1 MKNMKI
7 TKGFSALLVTAL
19 ITTIAVVTPSVA
31 QANTTCTKEVFAP
44 STGGSD
50 VKYQK
55 CTGTDWQGSKY
66 EIRMPS
72 KFNGMMYL
80 YSHGIRGNH
89 NMPKV
94 PVIRPNG
101 YVVDMSPEV
110 APGRTANDQQLMAE
124 ELLKQGYAVAGSG
137 VSTQG
142 WSVPEAVDANLALII
157 EAREK
162 FPKIKKIVSWG
173 DSLGG
178 HISQS
183 LSEQYDVIDAV
194 ANLHMAGSA
203 DSQYTYAND
212 FLWMFKTFFDPTIKG
227 NGYSSGTTGY
237 MEYMGDIT
245 KVLTAFGT
253 IQAAIGANPLAPAW
267 PASSTAPAAL
277 KGIPVRSAVL
287 LVGLLAGVPVQSN
300 TYDASSGPAGPLE
313 TSFGL
318 AISPALGVF
327 ENAFTALALALIGNY
342 DAELR
347 CGGTIFDNTTTDY
360 AARLGD
366 NGDVYAAGLS
376 GKTATA
382 GMLAYLNKLN
392 PAAPRVKGNPA
403 AINCIKN
410 EQANYTGAVTVPTIT
425 ISQTAD
431 QVTPAGFIQNFKELY
446 ASNVA
451 AGTAKPGNLLNIW
464 NKPPDTYTKFDAAG
478 KPITPAVPTTGTS
491 HFMYTNKDLL
501 IIAKMLATAGKTG
514 KLPSVASAKAA
525 FKKNPNIFIDP
536 DYKPELMFA
545 DRK

>member
-1 MKNMKI
+1 MKNIKSH
-7 TKGFSALLVTAL
+7 KALAALVVTSLVTTLA
-19 ITTIAVVTPSVA
+19 IAVPSA
-31 QANTTCTKEVFAP
+31 ANAATTCTKASFKSSGKSV
-44 STGGSD
+44 S
-50 VKYQK
+50 YQK
-55 CTGTDWQGSKY
+55 CTGTDWQGAKY

-101 YVVDMSPEV
+101 YVVDMAPEV
-110 APGRTANDQQLMAE
+110 APGRTAADQETIARA
-124 ELLKQGYAVAGSG
+124 LLKQGYAVAGSG

-142 WSVPEAVDANLALII
+142 WSVPEAVNANLELIV
-157 EAREK
+157 EARSQ
-162 FPKIKKIVSWG
+162 FPNITKIVSWG

-212 FLWMFKTFFDPTIKG
+212 FLWMFKTLFDPTIKG
-227 NGYSSGTTGY
+227 NGYSAGTAGY
-237 MEYMGDIT
+237 MEYMGDIS

-253 IQAAIGANPLAPAW
+253 IQAAIAADPLAPKW
-267 PASSTAPAAL
+267 PASSTVPDAL
-277 KGIPVRSAVL
+277 KAIPVRSAVL
-287 LVGLLAGVPVQSN
+287 LIGLLAGVPVQSM

-342 DAELR
+342 DAEVR
-347 CGGTIFDNTTTDY
+347 CGGTIFDNTATDY

-392 PAAPRVKGNPA
+392 PAAPRVKGTPA
-403 AINCIKN
+403 ALNCIKN
-410 EQANYTGAVTVPTIT
+410 EQANYTGAINIPTIT

-431 QVTPAGFIQNFKELY
+431 QVTPAGFIQKFKELY
-446 ASNVA
+446 ASNVE

-464 NKPPDTYTKFDAAG
+464 NKPPDTYTKFDSAG
-478 KPITPAVPTTGTS
+478 KPVTPAIPTTGTS
-491 HFMYTNKDLL
+491 HFMYTNADIL

-545 DRK
+545 DR

>member
-1 MKNMKI
+1 MKNIKVNKTLATMV
-7 TKGFSALLVTAL
+7 VTAL
-19 ITTIAVVTPSVA
+19 VTTLAVAIPTTANASTKCSKESFTAAGKSV
-31 QANTTCTKEVFAP
+31 
-44 STGGSD
+44 S
-50 VKYQK
+50 YQK
-55 CTGTDWQGSKY
+55 CTGTDAQGSQY
-66 EIRMPS
+66 EFRMPS

-89 NMPKV
+89 NLPKI
-94 PVIRPNG
+94 PVIRPDG
-101 YVVDMSPEV
+101 YVVNMAPEV
-110 APGRTANDQQLMAE
+110 APGRTAADAE
-124 ELLKQGYAVAGSG
+124 TIAQALLKQGYAVAGSG

-142 WSVPEAVDANLALII
+142 WSIPEAVKANRLLIT
-157 EAREK
+157 EARSK
-162 FPKIKKIVSWG
+162 FPTIKKIVSWG

-183 LSEQYDVIDAV
+183 LSEKYDVIDAV

-203 DSQYTYAND
+203 NSQYTYAND
-212 FLWMFKTFFDPTIKG
+212 FLWMFKTLFDPTIKG
-227 NGYSSGTTGY
+227 NGYSAGTAGY

-253 IQAAIGANPLAPAW
+253 IQAAIAANPISPTW
-267 PASSTAPAAL
+267 PESSKVPDAL
-277 KGIPVRSAVL
+277 KAIPVRSAVL
-287 LVGLLAGVPVQSN
+287 LIGLLAGVPVQSN

-342 DAELR
+342 DAEVR
-347 CGGTIFDNTTTDY
+347 CGGVIFDNTATDY
-360 AARLGD
+360 ALRLGD

-382 GMLAYLNKLN
+382 GMLAYLNKMN
-392 PAAPRVKGNPA
+392 PAAPRVTGTPA
-403 AINCIKN
+403 ALDCIKN
-410 EQANYTGAVTVPTIT
+410 KQANYSGKITVPTIT

-431 QVTPAGFIQNFKELY
+431 QVTPGGFIQKFKDLY
-446 ASNVA
+446 ASNVKS
-451 AGTAKPGNLLNIW
+451 GKAKPGLLLNIW

-478 KPITPAVPTTGTS
+478 KPVTPALPTTGTS

-514 KLPSVASAKAA
+514 KLPSVKTAEAA

-545 DRK
+545 DR

>member
-1 MKNMKI
+1 MRNIKVNK
-7 TKGFSALLVTAL
+7 SLAALVVTAL
-19 ITTIAVVTPSVA
+19 VTTLAVAVPTAANASTSCSKASFTSAGKSV
-31 QANTTCTKEVFAP
+31 
-44 STGGSD
+44 S
-50 VKYQK
+50 YQK

-101 YVVDMSPEV
+101 YIVDMAPEV
-110 APGRTANDQQLMAE
+110 APGRTVADQEFIAQ

-142 WSVPEAVDANLALII
+142 WSVPEAVDNNLQLIV
-157 EAREK
+157 EARSK
-162 FPKIKKIVSWG
+162 FPNIKKIVSWG

-183 LSEQYDVIDAV
+183 LSEKYDVIDAA

-227 NGYSSGTTGY
+227 NGYSSGTAGY

-253 IQAAIGANPLAPAW
+253 IQAAIAADPLTPKW
-267 PASSTAPAAL
+267 PSTSTVPDAL
-277 KGIPVRSAVL
+277 KGLPVRSAVL

-342 DAELR
+342 DAEIR
-347 CGGTIFDNTTTDY
+347 CGGTIFDNTATDY

-382 GMLAYLNKLN
+382 GMLSYLNKLN
-392 PAAPRVKGNPA
+392 PAAPRVKGTPA
-403 AINCIKN
+403 AVNCIKN
-410 EQANYTGAVTVPTIT
+410 EQAAYSGAVTIPTIT

-431 QVTPAGFIQNFKELY
+431 QVTPAGFIQKFKDLY
-446 ASNVA
+446 EENVA
-451 AGTAKPGNLLNIW
+451 SGTAKKGMLLNIW
-464 NKPPDTYTKFDAAG
+464 NKPPDTYTKFDTAG
-478 KPITPAVPTTGTS
+478 KPITPAIPTTGTS
-491 HFMYTNKDLL
+491 HLMYTNADLL
-501 IIAKMLATAGKTG
+501 IIAKMLANAGKTG
-514 KLPSVASAKAA
+514 KLPSMATAKSAI
-525 FKKNPNIFIDP
+525 KKNPNMFIDP
-536 DYKPELMFA
+536 DFKPELMFA
-545 DRK
+545 DR

>member
-1 MKNMKI
+1 MV
-7 TKGFSALLVTAL
+7 VTAL
-19 ITTIAVVTPSVA
+19 VTTLAVAIPTTANASTKCSKESFTSAGKSV
-31 QANTTCTKEVFAP
+31 
-44 STGGSD
+44 S
-50 VKYQK
+50 YQK
-55 CTGTDWQGSKY
+55 CTGTDAQGSQY
-66 EIRMPS
+66 EFRMPS

-89 NMPKV
+89 NLPKI
-94 PVIRPNG
+94 PVIRPDG
-101 YVVDMSPEV
+101 YVVNMAPEV
-110 APGRTANDQQLMAE
+110 APGRTAADAE
-124 ELLKQGYAVAGSG
+124 TIAQALLKQGYAVAGSG

-142 WSVPEAVDANLALII
+142 WSIPEAVKANRLLIT
-157 EAREK
+157 EARSK
-162 FPKIKKIVSWG
+162 FPTIKKVVSWG

-183 LSEQYDVIDAV
+183 LSEKYDVIDAV

-203 DSQYTYAND
+203 NSQYTYAND
-212 FLWMFKTFFDPTIKG
+212 FLWMFKTLFDPTIKG
-227 NGYSSGTTGY
+227 NGYSAGTAGY

-253 IQAAIGANPLAPAW
+253 IQAAIAANPISPTW
-267 PASSTAPAAL
+267 PESSKVPDAL
-277 KGIPVRSAVL
+277 KAIPVRSAVL
-287 LVGLLAGVPVQSN
+287 LIGLLAGVPVQSN

-342 DAELR
+342 DAEVR
-347 CGGTIFDNTTTDY
+347 CGGVIFDNTATDY
-360 AARLGD
+360 ALRLGD

-382 GMLAYLNKLN
+382 GMLAYLNKMN
-392 PAAPRVKGNPA
+392 PAAPRVTGTPA
-403 AINCIKN
+403 ALDCIKN
-410 EQANYTGAVTVPTIT
+410 KQANYSGKITVPTIT

-431 QVTPAGFIQNFKELY
+431 QVTPGGFIQKFKDLY
-446 ASNVA
+446 ASNVKS
-451 AGTAKPGNLLNIW
+451 GKAKPGLLLNIW

-478 KPITPAVPTTGTS
+478 KPVTPALPTTGTS

-514 KLPSVASAKAA
+514 KLPSVKTAEAA

-545 DRK
+545 DR

>member
-1 MKNMKI
+1 MRNIKVNK
-7 TKGFSALLVTAL
+7 SLAALVVTAL
-19 ITTIAVVTPSVA
+19 VTTLAVVVPTAANASTSCSKASFTSAGKSV
-31 QANTTCTKEVFAP
+31 
-44 STGGSD
+44 S
-50 VKYQK
+50 YQK

-101 YVVDMSPEV
+101 YIVDMAPEV
-110 APGRTANDQQLMAE
+110 APGRTVADQEFIAQ

-142 WSVPEAVDANLALII
+142 WSVPEAVNNNLQLIV
-157 EAREK
+157 EARSK
-162 FPKIKKIVSWG
+162 FPNIKKIVSWG

-183 LSEQYDVIDAV
+183 LSEKYDVIDAA

-227 NGYSSGTTGY
+227 NGYSSGTAGY

-253 IQAAIGANPLAPAW
+253 IQAAIAADPLTPKW
-267 PASSTAPAAL
+267 PSTSTVPDAL
-277 KGIPVRSAVL
+277 KGLPVRSAVL

-342 DAELR
+342 DAEIR
-347 CGGTIFDNTTTDY
+347 CGGTIFDNTATDY

-382 GMLAYLNKLN
+382 GMLGYLNKLN
-392 PAAPRVKGNPA
+392 PAAPRVKGTPA
-403 AINCIKN
+403 AVNCIKN
-410 EQANYTGAVTVPTIT
+410 EQSAYTGAVTIPTIT

-431 QVTPAGFIQNFKELY
+431 QVTPAGFIQKFKDLY
-446 ASNVA
+446 EENVA
-451 AGTAKPGNLLNIW
+451 SGTAKKGMLLNIW
-464 NKPPDTYTKFDAAG
+464 NKPPDTYTKFDTAG
-478 KPITPAVPTTGTS
+478 KPITPAIPTTGTS
-491 HFMYTNKDLL
+491 HLMYTNADLL
-501 IIAKMLATAGKTG
+501 IIAKMLANAGKTG
-514 KLPSVASAKAA
+514 KLPSMATAKSAI
-525 FKKNPNIFIDP
+525 KKNPNMFIDP
-536 DYKPELMFA
+536 DFKPELMFA
-545 DRK
+545 DR

>member
-1 MKNMKI
+1 MRNIKVNK
-7 TKGFSALLVTAL
+7 SLAALVVTAL
-19 ITTIAVVTPSVA
+19 VTTLAVAVPTAANASTSCSKASFTSAGKSV
-31 QANTTCTKEVFAP
+31 
-44 STGGSD
+44 S
-50 VKYQK
+50 YQK
-55 CTGTDWQGSKY
+55 CTGTDWQGSQY

-101 YVVDMSPEV
+101 YIVDMAPEV
-110 APGRTANDQQLMAE
+110 APGRTVADQEFIAQ

-142 WSVPEAVDANLALII
+142 WSVPEAVNNNLQLIV
-157 EAREK
+157 EARSK
-162 FPKIKKIVSWG
+162 FPNIKKIVSWG

-183 LSEQYDVIDAV
+183 LSEKYDVIDAA

-227 NGYSSGTTGY
+227 NGYSSGTAGY

-253 IQAAIGANPLAPAW
+253 IQAAIAADPLTPKW
-267 PASSTAPAAL
+267 PSTSTVPDAL
-277 KGIPVRSAVL
+277 KGLPVRSAVL

-342 DAELR
+342 DAEIR
-347 CGGTIFDNTTTDY
+347 CGGTIFDNTATDY

-382 GMLAYLNKLN
+382 GMLSYLNKLN
-392 PAAPRVKGNPA
+392 PAAPRVKGTPA
-403 AINCIKN
+403 AVNCIKN
-410 EQANYTGAVTVPTIT
+410 EQAAYSGAVTIPTIT

-431 QVTPAGFIQNFKELY
+431 QVTPAGFIQKFKDLY
-446 ASNVA
+446 EENVA
-451 AGTAKPGNLLNIW
+451 SGTAKKGMLLNIW
-464 NKPPDTYTKFDAAG
+464 NKPPDTYTKFDTAG
-478 KPITPAVPTTGTS
+478 KPITPAIPTTGTS
-491 HFMYTNKDLL
+491 HLMYTNADLL
-501 IIAKMLATAGKTG
+501 IIAKMLANAGKTG
-514 KLPSVASAKAA
+514 KLPSMATAKSAI
-525 FKKNPNIFIDP
+525 KKNPNMFIDP
-536 DYKPELMFA
+536 DFKPELMFA
-545 DRK
+545 DR

>member
-1 MKNMKI
+1 MRNIKVNK
-7 TKGFSALLVTAL
+7 SLAALVVTAL
-19 ITTIAVVTPSVA
+19 VTTLAVAVPTAANASTSCSKASFTSAGKSV
-31 QANTTCTKEVFAP
+31 
-44 STGGSD
+44 S
-50 VKYQK
+50 YQK
-55 CTGTDWQGSKY
+55 CTGTDWQGSQY

-101 YVVDMSPEV
+101 YIVDMAPEV
-110 APGRTANDQQLMAE
+110 APGRTVADQEFIAQ

-142 WSVPEAVDANLALII
+142 WSVPEAVNNNLQLIV
-157 EAREK
+157 EARSK
-162 FPKIKKIVSWG
+162 FPNIKKIVSWG

-183 LSEQYDVIDAV
+183 LSEKYDVIDAA

-212 FLWMFKTFFDPTIKG
+212 FLWMFKTFFDPSIKG
-227 NGYSSGTTGY
+227 NGYSSGTAGY

-253 IQAAIGANPLAPAW
+253 IQAAIAADPLAPKW
-267 PASSTAPAAL
+267 PATSKVPAAL
-277 KGIPVRSAVL
+277 QAIPVRSAVL

-342 DAELR
+342 DAEIR
-347 CGGTIFDNTTTDY
+347 CGGTIFDNTATDY

-392 PAAPRVKGNPA
+392 PAAPRVKGTPA
-403 AINCIKN
+403 AVNCIKN
-410 EQANYTGAVTVPTIT
+410 EQSAYTGAVTIPTIT

-431 QVTPAGFIQNFKELY
+431 QVTPAGFIQKFKELY
-446 ASNVA
+446 EENVA
-451 AGTAKPGNLLNIW
+451 SGTAKKGMLLNIW
-464 NKPPDTYTKFDAAG
+464 NKPPDTYTKFDTAG
-478 KPITPAVPTTGTS
+478 KPITPVIPTTGTS
-491 HFMYTNKDLL
+491 HLMYTNADLL
-501 IIAKMLATAGKTG
+501 IIAKMLANAGKTG
-514 KLPSVASAKAA
+514 KLPSMATAKSAI
-525 FKKNPNIFIDP
+525 KKNPNMFIDP
-536 DYKPELMFA
+536 DFKPELMFA
-545 DRK
+545 DR

>member
-1 MKNMKI
+1 MRNIKVNK
-7 TKGFSALLVTAL
+7 SLAALVVTAL
-19 ITTIAVVTPSVA
+19 VTTLAVAVPTAANASTSCSKASFTSAGKSV
-31 QANTTCTKEVFAP
+31 
-44 STGGSD
+44 S
-50 VKYQK
+50 YQK
-55 CTGTDWQGSKY
+55 CTGTDWQGSQY

-101 YVVDMSPEV
+101 YIVDMAPEV
-110 APGRTANDQQLMAE
+110 APGRTAADQEFIAQ

-142 WSVPEAVDANLALII
+142 WSVPEAVNNNLQLIV
-157 EAREK
+157 EARSK
-162 FPKIKKIVSWG
+162 FPNIKKIVSWG

-183 LSEQYDVIDAV
+183 LSEKYDVIDAA

-227 NGYSSGTTGY
+227 NGYSSGSAGY
-237 MEYMGDIT
+237 AEYLGDIS

-253 IQAAIGANPLAPAW
+253 IQAAIAADPLTPKW
-267 PASSTAPAAL
+267 PATSTVPDAL
-277 KGIPVRSAVL
+277 KGLPVRSAVL

-342 DAELR
+342 DAEIR
-347 CGGTIFDNTTTDY
+347 CGGTIFDNTATDY

-392 PAAPRVKGNPA
+392 PAAPRVKGTPA
-403 AINCIKN
+403 ALNCIKN
-410 EQANYTGAVTVPTIT
+410 EQSAYTGAVTIPTIT

-431 QVTPAGFIQNFKELY
+431 QVTPAGFIQKFKELY
-446 ASNVA
+446 EENVA
-451 AGTAKPGNLLNIW
+451 SGTAKPGMLLNIW
-464 NKPPDTYTKFDAAG
+464 NKPPDTYTKFDTAG
-478 KPITPAVPTTGTS
+478 KPITPAIPTTGTS
-491 HFMYTNKDLL
+491 HLMYTNADLL
-501 IIAKMLATAGKTG
+501 IIAKMLANAGKTG
-514 KLPSVASAKAA
+514 KLPSLATAKSAI
-525 FKKNPNIFIDP
+525 KKNPNMFIDP
-536 DYKPELMFA
+536 DFKPELMFA
-545 DRK
+545 DR

>member
-19 ITTIAVVTPSVA
+19 VTTMVAVTPSA
-31 QANTTCTKEVFAP
+31 AHADTTCTKDVFTP
-44 STGGSD
+44 SSGGSA
-50 VKYQK
+50 VNFQV
-55 CTGTDWQGSKY
+55 CTGTDFNGAKY

-80 YSHGIRGNH
+80 YNHGIRGNH

-101 YVVDMSPEV
+101 YVVDMAPEV
-110 APGRTANDQQLMAE
+110 APGRTANDQLLIAQ
-124 ELLKQGYAVAGSG
+124 ELLKQGYAVAGTG
-137 VSTQG
+137 VSAQG
-142 WSVPEAVDANLALII
+142 WSVPEAIQGNLQLIN
-157 EAREK
+157 AAYEK
-162 FPKIKKIVSWG
+162 FPKITRIVSWG

-178 HISQS
+178 HISQA
-183 LSEQYDVIDAV
+183 LSEKADVIDAV

-203 DSQYTYAND
+203 SSQYTYAND

-227 NGYSSGTTGY
+227 NGYAAGTAGY

-253 IQAAIGANPLAPAW
+253 IQAAIAANPLAPAW

-342 DAELR
+342 DAEIR

-392 PAAPRVKGNPA
+392 PAAPRVTGNPDSLY
-403 AINCIKN
+403 CIKS
-410 EQANYTGAVTVPTIT
+410 QQDNYSGKITIPTIT

-431 QVTPAGFIQNFKELY
+431 QVTPGGFIQKFKDLY
-446 ASNVA
+446 AENVA
-451 AGTAKPGNLLNIW
+451 AGTAKPGMLLNIW

-478 KPITPAVPTTGTS
+478 KPITPAIPTTGTS
-491 HFMYTNKDLL
+491 HFMYSNKDLL

-514 KLPSVASAKAA
+514 KLPSVATAKAA
-525 FKKNPNIFIDP
+525 FKKNPYMFIDP

-545 DRK
+545 DR

>member
-1 MKNMKI
+1 MKKIKI
-7 TKGFSALLVTAL
+7 TKGLSALLVSAL
-19 ITTIAVVTPSVA
+19 VGTFAVATPSA
-31 QANTTCTKEVFAP
+31 AHAETTCTKDVFTP
-44 STGGSD
+44 SSGGSA
-50 VKYQK
+50 VNYQI
-55 CTGTDWQGSKY
+55 CTGTDWQGAKY

-89 NMPKV
+89 NMPKI

-110 APGRTANDQQLMAE
+110 APGRTANDQLLIAQELM
-124 ELLKQGYAVAGSG
+124 KQGYAVAGSG

-142 WSVPEAVDANLALII
+142 WSVPEAVNANLQLII
-157 EAREK
+157 EARSQ

-183 LSEQYDVIDAV
+183 LSEKYDVIDAV

-227 NGYSSGTTGY
+227 NGYSFGSAGY
-237 MEYMGDIT
+237 AEYMGDIT
-245 KVLTAFGT
+245 KVLTAFGA
-253 IQAAIGANPLAPAW
+253 IQAAIAANPISPTW
-267 PASSTAPAAL
+267 PTTSKVPDSL
-277 KGIPVRSAVL
+277 KAIPVRSAVL
-287 LVGLLAGVPVQSN
+287 LIGLLAGVPVQSN

-342 DAELR
+342 DAEVR
-347 CGGTIFDNTTTDY
+347 CGGVIFDNTSTDY

-366 NGDVYAAGLS
+366 NGDVYAAALS

-392 PAAPRVKGNPA
+392 PAAPRVKGTPA
-403 AINCIKN
+403 AVNCIKN
-410 EQANYTGAVTVPTIT
+410 EQANYTGAITVPTIT

-431 QVTPAGFIQNFKELY
+431 QVTPGGFIQKFKDLY

-451 AGTAKPGNLLNIW
+451 AGAAKPGKLLNIW
-464 NKPPDTYTKFDAAG
+464 NKPPDTYTKFDASG
-478 KPITPAVPTTGTS
+478 KPITPALPTTGTS
-491 HFMYTNKDLL
+491 HFMYSNTDLL

-514 KLPSVASAKAA
+514 KLPSIASAKAA

-545 DRK
+545 DR

>member
-19 ITTIAVVTPSVA
+19 VTTMVVVTPSA
-31 QANTTCTKEVFAP
+31 AHADTTCTKDVFTP
-44 STGGSD
+44 SSGGSAINFQ
-50 VKYQK
+50 V
-55 CTGTDWQGSKY
+55 CTGTDFNGAKY

-80 YSHGIRGNH
+80 YNHGIRGNH

-101 YVVDMSPEV
+101 YVVDMAPEV
-110 APGRTANDQQLMAE
+110 APGRTTNDQLLIAQ
-124 ELLKQGYAVAGSG
+124 ELLKQGYAVAGTG
-137 VSTQG
+137 VSAQG
-142 WSVPEAVDANLALII
+142 WSVPEAIQGNLQLIN
-157 EAREK
+157 AAYEK
-162 FPKIKKIVSWG
+162 FPKITRIVSWG

-178 HISQS
+178 HISQA
-183 LSEQYDVIDAV
+183 LSEKADVIDAV

-203 DSQYTYAND
+203 SSQYTYAND

-227 NGYSSGTTGY
+227 NGYSAGTTGY

-253 IQAAIGANPLAPAW
+253 IQAAIAADPLTPKW
-267 PASSTAPAAL
+267 PASSTVPDSLKAL
-277 KGIPVRSAVL
+277 PVRSAVL

-342 DAELR
+342 DAEIR
-347 CGGTIFDNTTTDY
+347 CGGTIFDNTATDY

-392 PAAPRVKGNPA
+392 PAAPRVKGNPDSMY
-403 AINCIKN
+403 CIKS
-410 EQANYTGAVTVPTIT
+410 QQDNYSGKITIPTIT

-431 QVTPAGFIQNFKELY
+431 QVTPGGFIQNFIELY
-446 ASNVA
+446 ASNVE
-451 AGTAKPGNLLNIW
+451 AGTAKPGLLLNIW

-478 KPITPAVPTTGTS
+478 KPITPAIPTTGTS
-491 HFMYTNKDLL
+491 HFMYSNKDLL

-514 KLPSVASAKAA
+514 KLPSVATAKAA
-525 FKKNPNIFIDP
+525 FKKNPYMFIDP

-545 DRK
+545 DR

>member
-1 MKNMKI
+1 MKNIKSH
-7 TKGFSALLVTAL
+7 KALAALVVTAL
-19 ITTIAVVTPSVA
+19 VTTMAVAIPSA
-31 QANTTCTKEVFAP
+31 ANATTTCAKASFKSSGKSV
-44 STGGSD
+44 S
-50 VKYQK
+50 YQK
-55 CTGTDWQGSKY
+55 CTGTDWQGAKY

-101 YVVDMSPEV
+101 YVVDMAPEV
-110 APGRTANDQQLMAE
+110 APGRTAADQETIARA
-124 ELLKQGYAVAGSG
+124 LLKQGYAVAGSG

-142 WSVPEAVDANLALII
+142 WSVPEAVNANLELIV
-157 EAREK
+157 EARSQFPNIEK
-162 FPKIKKIVSWG
+162 VVSWG

-183 LSEQYDVIDAV
+183 LSEKYDVIDAV

-227 NGYSSGTTGY
+227 NGYSAGSAGY
-237 MEYMGDIT
+237 MEYMGDIS

-253 IQAAIGANPLAPAW
+253 IQAAIAADPLAPKW
-267 PASSTAPAAL
+267 PASSTVPAAL
-277 KGIPVRSAVL
+277 QAIPVRSAVL
-287 LVGLLAGVPVQSN
+287 LIGLLAGVPVQSM

-342 DAELR
+342 DAEVR
-347 CGGTIFDNTTTDY
+347 CGGTIFDNTATDY

-392 PAAPRVKGNPA
+392 PAAPRVKGTPA
-403 AINCIKN
+403 ALNCIKN
-410 EQANYTGAVTVPTIT
+410 EQANYTGAITIPTIT

-431 QVTPAGFIQNFKELY
+431 QVTPAGFIQKFKELY
-446 ASNVA
+446 ASNVE

-464 NKPPDTYTKFDAAG
+464 NKPPDTYTKFDSAG
-478 KPITPAVPTTGTS
+478 KPITPALPTTGTS
-491 HFMYTNKDLL
+491 HFMYTNSDLL

-514 KLPSVASAKAA
+514 KLPSVATAKAA

-545 DRK
+545 DR

>member
-1 MKNMKI
+1 MKN
-7 TKGFSALLVTAL
+7 TKTRKSLAALVVTAL
-19 ITTIAVVTPSVA
+19 VTTLAVAIPTSA
-31 QANTTCTKEVFAP
+31 QATTCSKASFTSAGKSV
-44 STGGSD
+44 S
-50 VKYQK
+50 YQK

-101 YVVDMSPEV
+101 YVVDMAPEV
-110 APGRTANDQQLMAE
+110 APGRTAADQEFIAN

-142 WSVPEAVDANLALII
+142 WSVPEAVDNNLQLII

-162 FPKIKKIVSWG
+162 FPNIKKIVSWG

-183 LSEQYDVIDAV
+183 LSEKYDVIDAA

-245 KVLTAFGT
+245 KVLTAFGA
-253 IQAAIGANPLAPAW
+253 IQAAIAADPLAPKW
-267 PASSTAPAAL
+267 PASSTAPATL
-277 KGIPVRSAVL
+277 QGIPVRSAVL
-287 LVGLLAGVPVQSN
+287 LVGLLAGVPVQSS

-318 AISPALGVF
+318 AISPALGVL
-327 ENAFTALALALIGNY
+327 ENGFTAAATALIGNY
-342 DAELR
+342 DAELK
-347 CGGTIFDNTTTDY
+347 CGGTIYDNTATDY

-366 NGDVYAAGLS
+366 NGDIFAAGLT
-376 GKTATA
+376 GKASAA

-392 PAAPRVKGNPA
+392 PAAPRVKGTPA
-403 AINCIKN
+403 AVNCIQN
-410 EQANYTGAVTVPTIT
+410 EQSAYSGAVTIPTIT

-431 QVTPAGFIQNFKELY
+431 QVTPAGFIQKFKELY
-446 ASNVA
+446 ESNVA
-451 AGTAKPGNLLNIW
+451 AGTAKKGMLLNIW
-464 NKPPDTYTKFDAAG
+464 NKPPDSYTKFDATG
-478 KPITPAVPTTGTS
+478 SPITPALPTTGTS
-491 HFMYTNKDLL
+491 HFMYTNSDLL
-501 IIAKMLATAGKTG
+501 IIAKMLANAGKTG
-514 KLPSVASAKAA
+514 KLPSVATAKAA
-525 FKKNPNIFIDP
+525 FKKNPNMFIDP
-536 DYKPELMFA
+536 DFKPELMFA
-545 DRK
+545 DR

>member
-1 MKNMKI
+1 MRNIKVNK
-7 TKGFSALLVTAL
+7 SLAALVVTAL
-19 ITTIAVVTPSVA
+19 VTTLAVVVPTAANASTSCSKASFTSAGKSV
-31 QANTTCTKEVFAP
+31 
-44 STGGSD
+44 S
-50 VKYQK
+50 YQK
-55 CTGTDWQGSKY
+55 CTGTDWQGSQY

-101 YVVDMSPEV
+101 YIVDMAPEV
-110 APGRTANDQQLMAE
+110 APGRTVADQEFIAQ

-142 WSVPEAVDANLALII
+142 WSVPEAVNNNLQLIV
-157 EAREK
+157 EARSK
-162 FPKIKKIVSWG
+162 FPNIKKIVSWG

-183 LSEQYDVIDAV
+183 LSEKYDVIDAA

-212 FLWMFKTFFDPTIKG
+212 FLWMFKTFFDPSIKG
-227 NGYSSGTTGY
+227 NGYSSGDAGKA
-237 MEYMGDIT
+237 EYFGDIN

-253 IQAAIGANPLAPAW
+253 IQAAIAADPLTPKW
-267 PASSTAPAAL
+267 PASSTVPDTMKAL
-277 KGIPVRSAVL
+277 PVRSAVL

-342 DAELR
+342 DAEIR
-347 CGGTIFDNTTTDY
+347 CGGTIFDNTATDY

-382 GMLAYLNKLN
+382 GMLSYLNKLN
-392 PAAPRVKGNPA
+392 PAAPRVKGTPA
-403 AINCIKN
+403 AVNCIKN
-410 EQANYTGAVTVPTIT
+410 EQAAYSGAVTIPTIT

-431 QVTPAGFIQNFKELY
+431 QVTPAGFIQKFKDLY
-446 ASNVA
+446 EENVA
-451 AGTAKPGNLLNIW
+451 SGTAKKGMLLNIW
-464 NKPPDTYTKFDAAG
+464 NKPPDTYTKFDTAG
-478 KPITPAVPTTGTS
+478 KPITPAIPTTGTS
-491 HFMYTNKDLL
+491 HLMYTNADLL
-501 IIAKMLATAGKTG
+501 IIAKMLANAGKTG
-514 KLPSVASAKAA
+514 KLPSMATAKSAI
-525 FKKNPNIFIDP
+525 KKNPNMFIDP
-536 DYKPELMFA
+536 DFKPELMFA
-545 DRK
+545 DR

>member
-1 MKNMKI
+1 MRNIKVNK
-7 TKGFSALLVTAL
+7 SLAALVVTAL
-19 ITTIAVVTPSVA
+19 VTTLAVAVPTAANASTSCSKASFTSAGKSV
-31 QANTTCTKEVFAP
+31 
-44 STGGSD
+44 S
-50 VKYQK
+50 YQK
-55 CTGTDWQGSKY
+55 CTGTDWQGSQY

-101 YVVDMSPEV
+101 YIVDMAPEV
-110 APGRTANDQQLMAE
+110 APGRTAADQEFIAQ

-142 WSVPEAVDANLALII
+142 WSVPEAVNNNLQLIV
-157 EAREK
+157 EARSK
-162 FPKIKKIVSWG
+162 FPNIKKIVSWG

-183 LSEQYDVIDAV
+183 LSEKYDVIDAA

-212 FLWMFKTFFDPTIKG
+212 FLWMFKTFFDPSIKG
-227 NGYSSGTTGY
+227 NGYSSGDAGKA
-237 MEYMGDIT
+237 EYFGDIN

-253 IQAAIGANPLAPAW
+253 IQAAIKANPLAPTW
-267 PASSTAPAAL
+267 PATSKVPDTMKA
-277 KGIPVRSAVL
+277 IPVRSAVL
-287 LVGLLAGVPVQSN
+287 LIGLLAGVPVQSN

-342 DAELR
+342 DAEIR
-347 CGGTIFDNTTTDY
+347 CGGTIFDNTATDY

-366 NGDVYAAGLS
+366 NGDVYAAGLT
-376 GKTATA
+376 GKASTA

-392 PAAPRVKGNPA
+392 PAAPRVKGTPA
-403 AINCIKN
+403 AVNCIKN
-410 EQANYTGAVTVPTIT
+410 EQSAYTGAVTIPTIT

-431 QVTPAGFIQNFKELY
+431 QVTPAGFIQKFKELY
-446 ASNVA
+446 EENVA
-451 AGTAKPGNLLNIW
+451 SGTAKPGMLLNIW
-464 NKPPDTYTKFDAAG
+464 NKPPDTYTKFDATG
-478 KPITPAVPTTGTS
+478 SPITPAIPTTGTS
-491 HFMYTNKDLL
+491 HLMYTNADLL
-501 IIAKMLATAGKTG
+501 IIAKMLANAGKTG
-514 KLPSVASAKAA
+514 KLPSLATAKSAI
-525 FKKNPNIFIDP
+525 KKNPNMFIDP
-536 DYKPELMFA
+536 DFKPELMFA
-545 DRK
+545 DR

>member
-1 MKNMKI
+1 MKNIK
-7 TKGFSALLVTAL
+7 SHQALAALVVTAL
-19 ITTIAVVTPSVA
+19 VTTMAVAIPSA
-31 QANTTCTKEVFAP
+31 ANAAATTCTKASFKSSGKSV
-44 STGGSD
+44 S
-50 VKYQK
+50 YQK

-89 NMPKV
+89 NLPAI
-94 PVIRPNG
+94 PVISPAG
-101 YVVDMSPEV
+101 YLVNSAPEV
-110 APGRTANDQQLMAE
+110 APGRTTADQEIIAQ
-124 ELLKQGYAVAGSG
+124 ELLKQGYAVAGAG
-137 VSTQG
+137 VSKQG
-142 WSVPEAVDANLALII
+142 WSVPEAVNASLELIV
-157 EAREK
+157 EARTQ
-162 FPKIKKIVSWG
+162 FPKITKIVSWG

-183 LSEQYDVIDAV
+183 LSEQYDVIDAA

-212 FLWMFKTFFDPTIKG
+212 FLWMFKTLFDPTIKG
-227 NGYSSGTTGY
+227 NGYSAGTAGY

-245 KVLTAFGT
+245 KVLTAFKT
-253 IQAAIGANPLAPAW
+253 IQAAIAADPIAPVW
-267 PASSTAPAAL
+267 PASSTVPAAM
-277 KGIPVRSAVL
+277 KAIPVRSAVL
-287 LVGLLAGVPVQSN
+287 LLGLLSGVPVQSN

-318 AISPALGVF
+318 VISPALGVF

-347 CGGTIFDNTTTDY
+347 CGGVIFDNTATDY

-376 GKTATA
+376 GKTSTA
-382 GMLAYLNKLN
+382 GILAYLSKYN
-392 PAAPRVKGNPA
+392 PAAPRVKGTPA
-403 AINCIKN
+403 ALNCIKN
-410 EQANYTGAVTVPTIT
+410 EQSAYSGAITIPTIT

-431 QVTPAGFIQNFKELY
+431 QVTPAGFIQKLKELY
-446 ASNVA
+446 AQNIE
-451 AGTAKPGNLLNIW
+451 AGTAKPGLLLNIW
-464 NKPPDTYTKFDAAG
+464 NKPPDTYTTFDKDG
-478 KPITPAVPTTGTS
+478 KPVTPAIFTTGTS
-491 HFMYTNKDLL
+491 HVMYTNADLL

-514 KLPSVASAKAA
+514 KLPSVASAKSA

-536 DYKPELMFA
+536 DFKPELMFA
-545 DRK
+545 DR

>member
-1 MKNMKI
+1 MKN
-7 TKGFSALLVTAL
+7 TKTRKSLAALVVTAL
-19 ITTIAVVTPSVA
+19 VTTLAVAIPTSA
-31 QANTTCTKEVFAP
+31 QATTCSKASFTSAGKSV
-44 STGGSD
+44 S
-50 VKYQK
+50 YQK

-101 YVVDMSPEV
+101 YVVDMAPEV
-110 APGRTANDQQLMAE
+110 APGRTAADQEFIAQ

-142 WSVPEAVDANLALII
+142 WSVPEAVDNNLQLII

-162 FPKIKKIVSWG
+162 FPKIQKIVSWG

-183 LSEQYDVIDAV
+183 LSEKYDVLDAV

-253 IQAAIGANPLAPAW
+253 IQAAIAADPLAPKW
-267 PASSTAPAAL
+267 PATSTVPAAL
-277 KGIPVRSAVL
+277 QAIPVRSAVL
-287 LVGLLAGVPVQSN
+287 LVGLLAGVPVQSS

-342 DAELR
+342 DAEVR
-347 CGGTIFDNTTTDY
+347 CGGTIFDNTATDY

-392 PAAPRVKGNPA
+392 PAAPRVKGTPA
-403 AINCIKN
+403 AVNCIKN
-410 EQANYTGAVTVPTIT
+410 DQANYTGAVTIPTIT

-431 QVTPAGFIQNFKELY
+431 QVTPAGFIQKFKELY
-446 ASNVA
+446 ESNVA
-451 AGTAKPGNLLNIW
+451 AGTAKKGMLLNIW

-478 KPITPAVPTTGTS
+478 KPITPAIPTTGTS
-491 HFMYTNKDLL
+491 HFMYTNADLL
-501 IIAKMLATAGKTG
+501 IIAKMLANAGKSG
-514 KLPSVASAKAA
+514 KLPSVATAKAA
-525 FKKNPNIFIDP
+525 IKKNPNMFIDP
-536 DYKPELMFA
+536 DFKPELMFA
-545 DRK
+545 DR

>member
-1 MKNMKI
+1 MKNIKSH
-7 TKGFSALLVTAL
+7 KALAALVVTAL
-19 ITTIAVVTPSVA
+19 VTTMAVAIPSA
-31 QANTTCTKEVFAP
+31 ANATTTCAKASFKSSGKSV
-44 STGGSD
+44 S
-50 VKYQK
+50 YQK
-55 CTGTDWQGSKY
+55 CTGTDWQGAKY

-101 YVVDMSPEV
+101 YVVDMAPEV
-110 APGRTANDQQLMAE
+110 APGRTAADQETIARA
-124 ELLKQGYAVAGSG
+124 LLKQGYAVAGSG

-142 WSVPEAVDANLALII
+142 WSVPEAVNANLQLIV
-157 EAREK
+157 EARSQFPNIEK
-162 FPKIKKIVSWG
+162 VVSWG

-183 LSEQYDVIDAV
+183 LSEKYDVIDAV

-227 NGYSSGTTGY
+227 NGYSAGSAGY
-237 MEYMGDIT
+237 MEYMGDIS

-253 IQAAIGANPLAPAW
+253 IQAAIAADPLAPKW
-267 PASSTAPAAL
+267 PASSTVPAAL
-277 KGIPVRSAVL
+277 QAIPVRSAVL
-287 LVGLLAGVPVQSN
+287 LIGLLAGVPVQSM

-342 DAELR
+342 DAEVR
-347 CGGTIFDNTTTDY
+347 CGGTIFDNTATDY

-392 PAAPRVKGNPA
+392 PAAPRVKGTPA
-403 AINCIKN
+403 ALNCIKN
-410 EQANYTGAVTVPTIT
+410 EQANYTGAITIPTIT

-431 QVTPAGFIQNFKELY
+431 QVTPAGFIQKFKELY
-446 ASNVA
+446 ASNVE

-464 NKPPDTYTKFDAAG
+464 NKPPDTYTKFDSAG
-478 KPITPAVPTTGTS
+478 KPITPALPTTGTS
-491 HFMYTNKDLL
+491 HFMYTNSDLL
-501 IIAKMLATAGKTG
+501 IIAKMLASAGKTG
-514 KLPSVASAKAA
+514 KLPSVATAKAA

-545 DRK
+545 DR

>member
-19 ITTIAVVTPSVA
+19 VTTLAVVTPSA
-31 QANTTCTKEVFAP
+31 AHAETTCTKDVFTP
-44 STGGSD
+44 SSGGSA
-50 VKYQK
+50 VNFQV
-55 CTGTDWQGSKY
+55 CTGTDFNGAKY

-72 KFNGMMYL
+72 KFNGMLFL
-80 YSHGIRGNH
+80 YNHGIRGNH

-110 APGRTANDQQLMAE
+110 APGRTTNDQLLIAQ
-124 ELLKQGYAVAGSG
+124 ELLKQGYAVAGTG
-137 VSTQG
+137 VSAQG
-142 WSVPEAVDANLALII
+142 WSVPEAIQGNLQLIS
-157 EAREK
+157 AAYEK
-162 FPKIKKIVSWG
+162 FPKISKIVSWG

-178 HISQS
+178 HISQA
-183 LSEQYDVIDAV
+183 LSEKADVIDAV

-203 DSQYTYAND
+203 SSQYTYAND

-227 NGYSSGTTGY
+227 NGYSSGTAGY

-253 IQAAIGANPLAPAW
+253 IQAAIEANPLAPTW
-267 PASSTAPAAL
+267 PASSKVPDSL
-277 KGIPVRSAVL
+277 KAIPVRSAVL
-287 LVGLLAGVPVQSN
+287 LIGLLAGVPVQSN

-342 DAELR
+342 DAEVR
-347 CGGTIFDNTTTDY
+347 CGGTIFDNTDTDY

-366 NGDVYAAGLS
+366 NGDVYAAGLT
-376 GKTATA
+376 GKSATA

-392 PAAPRVKGNPA
+392 PAAPRVKGNPDS
-403 AINCIKN
+403 INCIKN
-410 EQANYTGAVTVPTIT
+410 QQDNYTGKITIPTIT

-431 QVTPAGFIQNFKELY
+431 QVTPGGFIQKFKDLY
-446 ASNVA
+446 AENVA
-451 AGTAKPGNLLNIW
+451 AGTAKPGMLLNIW

-478 KPITPAVPTTGTS
+478 KPVTPALPTTGTS
-491 HFMYTNKDLL
+491 HFMYSNKDLL

-514 KLPSVASAKAA
+514 KLPSIATAKSA

-545 DRK
+545 DR

>member
-1 MKNMKI
+1 MKN
-7 TKGFSALLVTAL
+7 TKTRKSLAALVVTAL
-19 ITTIAVVTPSVA
+19 VTTLAVAIPTSA
-31 QANTTCTKEVFAP
+31 QATTCSKASFTSAGKSV
-44 STGGSD
+44 S
-50 VKYQK
+50 YQK

-101 YVVDMSPEV
+101 YVVDMAPEV
-110 APGRTANDQQLMAE
+110 APGRTAADQEFIAN

-142 WSVPEAVDANLALII
+142 WSVPEAVDNNLQLII

-162 FPKIKKIVSWG
+162 FPNIKKIVSWG

-183 LSEQYDVIDAV
+183 LSEKYDVIDAA

-245 KVLTAFGT
+245 KVLTAFGA
-253 IQAAIGANPLAPAW
+253 IQAAIAADPLAPKW
-267 PASSTAPAAL
+267 PASSTAPATL
-277 KGIPVRSAVL
+277 QGIPVRSAVL
-287 LVGLLAGVPVQSN
+287 LVGLLAGVPVQSS

-342 DAELR
+342 DAEVR
-347 CGGTIFDNTTTDY
+347 CGGTIFDNTATDY

-392 PAAPRVKGNPA
+392 PAAPRVKGTPA
-403 AINCIKN
+403 AVNCIKN

-431 QVTPAGFIQNFKELY
+431 QVTPAGFIQKFKELY
-446 ASNVA
+446 ESNVA
-451 AGTAKPGNLLNIW
+451 AGTAKPGMMLNIW

-478 KPITPAVPTTGTS
+478 KPITPAIPTTGTS
-491 HFMYTNKDLL
+491 HFMYSNADLL
-501 IIAKMLATAGKTG
+501 IVAKMLANAGKTG
-514 KLPSVASAKAA
+514 KLPSVATAKAA
-525 FKKNPNIFIDP
+525 FKKNPNMFIDP
-536 DYKPELMFA
+536 DFKPELMFA
-545 DRK
+545 DR

>member
-1 MKNMKI
+1 MKN
-7 TKGFSALLVTAL
+7 TKTRKSLAALVVTAL
-19 ITTIAVVTPSVA
+19 VTTLAVAIPTSA
-31 QANTTCTKEVFAP
+31 QATTCSKASFTSAGKSV
-44 STGGSD
+44 S
-50 VKYQK
+50 YQK

-101 YVVDMSPEV
+101 YVVDMAPEV
-110 APGRTANDQQLMAE
+110 APGRTAADQEFIAN

-142 WSVPEAVDANLALII
+142 WSVPEAVDNNLQLII

-162 FPKIKKIVSWG
+162 FPNIKKIVSWG

-183 LSEQYDVIDAV
+183 LSEKYDVIDAA

-245 KVLTAFGT
+245 KVLTAFGA
-253 IQAAIGANPLAPAW
+253 IQAAIAADPLAPKW
-267 PASSTAPAAL
+267 PASSTAPATL
-277 KGIPVRSAVL
+277 QGIPVRSAVL
-287 LVGLLAGVPVQSN
+287 LVGLLAGVPVQSS

-342 DAELR
+342 DAEVR
-347 CGGTIFDNTTTDY
+347 CGGTIFDNTATDY

-392 PAAPRVKGNPA
+392 PAAPRVKGTPA
-403 AINCIKN
+403 AVNCIKN

-431 QVTPAGFIQNFKELY
+431 QVTPAGFIQKFKELY
-446 ASNVA
+446 ESNVA
-451 AGTAKPGNLLNIW
+451 AGTAKPGMILNIW

-478 KPITPAVPTTGTS
+478 KPITPAIPTTGTS
-491 HFMYTNKDLL
+491 HFMYSNADLL
-501 IIAKMLATAGKTG
+501 IVAKMLANAGKTG
-514 KLPSVASAKAA
+514 KLPSVATAKAA
-525 FKKNPNIFIDP
+525 FKKNPNMFIDP
-536 DYKPELMFA
+536 DFKPELMFA
-545 DRK
+545 DR

>member
-1 MKNMKI
+1 MRNIKVNK
-7 TKGFSALLVTAL
+7 SLAALVVTVLVTTL
-19 ITTIAVVTPSVA
+19 AVAVPTAANASTSCSKASFTSAGKSV
-31 QANTTCTKEVFAP
+31 
-44 STGGSD
+44 S
-50 VKYQK
+50 YQK
-55 CTGTDWQGSKY
+55 CTGTDWQGSQY

-101 YVVDMSPEV
+101 YIVDMAPEV
-110 APGRTANDQQLMAE
+110 APGRTVADQEFIAQ

-142 WSVPEAVDANLALII
+142 WSVPEAVNNNLQLIV
-157 EAREK
+157 EARSK
-162 FPKIKKIVSWG
+162 FPNIKKIVSWG

-183 LSEQYDVIDAV
+183 LSEKYDVIDAA

-212 FLWMFKTFFDPTIKG
+212 FLWMFKTFFDPSIKG
-227 NGYSSGTTGY
+227 NGYSSGTAGY

-253 IQAAIGANPLAPAW
+253 IQAAIAADPLTPKW
-267 PASSTAPAAL
+267 PSTSTVPDAL
-277 KGIPVRSAVL
+277 KGLPVRSAVL

-342 DAELR
+342 DAEIR
-347 CGGTIFDNTTTDY
+347 CGGTIFDNTATDY

-382 GMLAYLNKLN
+382 GMLGYLNKLN
-392 PAAPRVKGNPA
+392 PAAPRVKGTPA
-403 AINCIKN
+403 AVNCIKN
-410 EQANYTGAVTVPTIT
+410 EQAAYSGAVTIPTIT

-431 QVTPAGFIQNFKELY
+431 QVTPAGFIQKFKDLY
-446 ASNVA
+446 EENVA
-451 AGTAKPGNLLNIW
+451 SGTAKKGMLLNIW
-464 NKPPDTYTKFDAAG
+464 NKPPDTYTKFDTAG
-478 KPITPAVPTTGTS
+478 KPITPVIPTTGTS
-491 HFMYTNKDLL
+491 HLMYTNADLL
-501 IIAKMLATAGKTG
+501 IIAKMLANAGKTG
-514 KLPSVASAKAA
+514 KLPSMATAKSAI
-525 FKKNPNIFIDP
+525 KKNPNMFIDP
-536 DYKPELMFA
+536 DFKPELMFA
-545 DRK
+545 DR

>member
-1 MKNMKI
+1 MKKMKI
-7 TKGFSALLVTAL
+7 TKGLSALLVSAL
-19 ITTIAVVTPSVA
+19 VGTFAVATPSA
-31 QANTTCTKEVFAP
+31 AHAETTCTKEIFTP
-44 STGGSD
+44 SSGGKAVS
-50 VKYQK
+50 YQK
-55 CTGTDWQGSKY
+55 CTGTDWQGAKY

-89 NMPKV
+89 NMPKI
-94 PVIRPNG
+94 PFIRPNG
-101 YVVDMSPEV
+101 YVVDMSPEI
-110 APGRTANDQQLMAE
+110 APGRTANDQLLIAE
-124 ELLKQGYAVAGSG
+124 ELMKQGYAVAGSG

-142 WSVPEAVDANLALII
+142 WSVPEAVNANLQLII
-157 EAREK
+157 EARSQ
-162 FPKIKKIVSWG
+162 FPKITKIVSWG

-183 LSEQYDVIDAV
+183 LSEKYDVIDAV

-212 FLWMFKTFFDPTIKG
+212 FLWMFKTLFDPTIKG
-227 NGYSSGTTGY
+227 NGYSRGSAGY
-237 MEYMGDIT
+237 LEYMGDIN
-245 KVLTAFGT
+245 KVLTAFGA
-253 IQAAIGANPLAPAW
+253 IQAAIAANPITPVW
-267 PASSTAPAAL
+267 PATSTVPDAL
-277 KGIPVRSAVL
+277 KAIPVRSAVL
-287 LVGLLAGVPVQSN
+287 LIGLLSGVPVQSN

-342 DAELR
+342 DAEVR

-392 PAAPRVKGNPA
+392 PGAPRVKGTPA
-403 AINCIKN
+403 ALDCIKN
-410 EQANYTGAVTVPTIT
+410 QQANYTGAITVPTIT

-431 QVTPAGFIQNFKELY
+431 QVTPGGFITKFKDLY
-446 ASNVA
+446 GSNVA
-451 AGTAKPGNLLNIW
+451 AGTVKSGNLLNIW

-478 KPITPAVPTTGTS
+478 KPVTPALPTTGTS

-501 IIAKMLATAGKTG
+501 IIAKMLATAAKTG
-514 KLPSVASAKAA
+514 KLPSIKTAKAA
-525 FKKNPNIFIDP
+525 FKNNPNIFIDP
-536 DYKPELMFA
+536 DYRPELMFA
-545 DRK
+545 DR

>member
-19 ITTIAVVTPSVA
+19 VTTLAVVTPSA
-31 QANTTCTKEVFAP
+31 AHAETTCTKDVFTP
-44 STGGSD
+44 SSGGSA
-50 VKYQK
+50 VNFQV
-55 CTGTDWQGSKY
+55 CTGTDFNGAKY

-80 YSHGIRGNH
+80 YNHGIRGNH

-101 YVVDMSPEV
+101 YVVDMAPEV
-110 APGRTANDQQLMAE
+110 APGRTTNDQLLIAQ
-124 ELLKQGYAVAGSG
+124 ELLKQGYAVAGTG
-137 VSTQG
+137 VSAQG
-142 WSVPEAVDANLALII
+142 WSVPEAIQGNLQLIN
-157 EAREK
+157 AAYEK
-162 FPKIKKIVSWG
+162 FPKITRIVSWG

-178 HISQS
+178 HISQA
-183 LSEQYDVIDAV
+183 LSEKADVIDAV

-203 DSQYTYAND
+203 SSQYTYAND

-227 NGYSSGTTGY
+227 NGYSAGTTGY
-237 MEYMGDIT
+237 MEYMADIT

-253 IQAAIGANPLAPAW
+253 IQAAIAADPLTPKW
-267 PASSTAPAAL
+267 PASSTVPDSLKAL
-277 KGIPVRSAVL
+277 PVRSAVL

-342 DAELR
+342 DAEIR
-347 CGGTIFDNTTTDY
+347 CGGTIFDNTATDY

-392 PAAPRVKGNPA
+392 PAAPRVKGNPDSMY
-403 AINCIKN
+403 CIKS
-410 EQANYTGAVTVPTIT
+410 QQDNYSGKITIPTIT

-431 QVTPAGFIQNFKELY
+431 QVTPGGFIQKFKDLY
-446 ASNVA
+446 AENVA
-451 AGTAKPGNLLNIW
+451 AGSAKPGMLLNIW

-478 KPITPAVPTTGTS
+478 KPITPAIPTTGTS
-491 HFMYTNKDLL
+491 HFMYSNKDLL

-514 KLPSVASAKAA
+514 KLPSVATAKAA
-525 FKKNPNIFIDP
+525 FKKNPYMFIDP

-545 DRK
+545 DR